1 MTSQATTNPT
11 KNHHDMGN
19 STSRSAIRL
28 VIADDHPMVREGLK
42 ASLESEHHI
51 EVLADVADGQAAL
64 DAAAQLLPDVVLMD
78 ISMPGTT
85 GLEAC
90 EIFKRQLPNIR
101 ILIVT
106 MHDSREYVM
115 KAIQSGAAG
124 YVLKDVPTEELVL
137 AVQTVY
143 QGGSYFS
150 SSIAKT
156 LFSEFGNVQ
165 PKPSAQALSP
175 RETDVLGHLAEG
187 LGNKEIARE
196 LGISVR
202 TVEAHRLKIKQKLGI
217 SNSAGLI
224 RYALDNGIGKK

>member
-1 MTSQATTNPT
+1 MNTPT
-11 KNHHDMGN
+11 P
-19 STSRSAIRL
+19 IRL
-28 VIADDHPMVREGLK
+28 IIADDHPMVREGLK
-42 ASLESEHHI
+42 VSLESEHNI
-51 EVLADVADGQAAL
+51 EVLDDVANGQAAL
-64 DAAAQLLPDVVLMD
+64 DSASRLMPDMVLMD
-78 ISMPGTT
+78 ISMPGMS
-85 GLEAC
+85 GLDAC
-90 EIFKRQLPNIR
+90 EAFKKQLPDVR

-106 MHDSREYVM
+106 MHDNREYVM

-143 QGGSYFS
+143 QGGTYFS

-156 LFSEFGNVQ
+156 LFSDFGTVQ
-165 PKPSAQALSP
+165 PKPAQQALSP
-175 RETDVLGHLAEG
+175 RETDVLALLTEG
-187 LGNKEIARE
+187 MGNKEIARE

-224 RYALDNGIGKK
+224 RYALDNGIGKPVQR

>member
-1 MTSQATTNPT
+1 MSITNKRAP
-11 KNHHDMGN
+11 
-19 STSRSAIRL
+19 IRL
-28 VIADDHPMVREGLK
+28 IIADDHPMVREGLRV
-42 ASLESEHHI
+42 SLESEHNI
-51 EVLADVADGQAAL
+51 EVLDDVADGQAAIDSAVRL
-64 DAAAQLLPDVVLMD
+64 MPDMVLMD
-78 ISMPGTT
+78 ISMPGTG

-90 EIFKRQLPNIR
+90 ELFKKQLPEVR

-106 MHDSREYVM
+106 MHDNREYVM

-156 LFSEFGNVQ
+156 LFSEFGNTQ
-165 PKPSAQALSP
+165 PKPSQQALSP
-175 RETDVLGHLAEG
+175 RETDVLSLLTDGM
-187 LGNKEIARE
+187 GNKEIARE

-224 RYALDNGIGKK
+224 RYALDNGIGKPIQG

>member
-1 MTSQATTNPT
+1 MNTPT
-11 KNHHDMGN
+11 P
-19 STSRSAIRL
+19 IRL
-28 VIADDHPMVREGLK
+28 IIADDHPMVREGLK
-42 ASLESEHHI
+42 VSLESEHNI
-51 EVLADVADGQAAL
+51 EVLDDVANGQAAL
-64 DAAAQLLPDVVLMD
+64 DSASRLMPDMVLMD
-78 ISMPGTT
+78 ISMPSMS
-85 GLEAC
+85 GLDAC
-90 EIFKRQLPNIR
+90 EAFKKQLPDVR

-106 MHDSREYVM
+106 MHDNREYVM

-143 QGGSYFS
+143 QGGTYFS

-156 LFSEFGNVQ
+156 LFSDFGTVQ
-165 PKPSAQALSP
+165 PKPAQQALSP
-175 RETDVLGHLAEG
+175 RETDVLALLTEG
-187 LGNKEIARE
+187 MGNKEIARE

-224 RYALDNGIGKK
+224 RYALDNGIGKPVQR